1 MISEYYRPRKISEA
15 LDLLSDDQVNAI
27 PMGGGTALDHYSSE
41 PVAVVDLQELGLD
54 KLRARGSLLEI
65 GATVTLQNL
74 MEHESLQDS
83 LKRAVR
89 QETSYN
95 LRQVGTIAGTLVSS
109 DGRSPFTTAMLAL
122 DPTLIL
128 QPGEESISLGELL
141 ALRERSLSGK
151 LITQIELSLNV
162 RLATRSVVRTPAD
175 LPIVYVAVG
184 SWPSGRT
191 RIALGGFGKAP
202 LLAMDGPE
210 KEGMESAARNA
221 YSSAGDQWASAEYRQ
236 EMAALL
242 VKRCATE
249 LESEIENN
257 I

>member
-1 MISEYYRPRKISEA
+1 MISEYYRPSKISEA

-54 KLRARGSLLEI
+54 KLRTRGNLLEI

-74 MEHESLQDS
+74 MEHDPLLDS
-83 LKRAVR
+83 LKNAIR
-89 QETSYN
+89 QEASYN

-109 DGRSPFTTAMLAL
+109 DGRSSFTTAMFAL
-122 DPTLIL
+122 DPTLL
-128 QPGEESISLGELL
+128 LHPGEERISLGDLL
-141 ALRERSLSGK
+141 ALREQNLKGK

-162 RLATRSVVRTPAD
+162 RLATRSIARTPAD
-175 LPIVYVAVG
+175 LPIVIAAVG
-184 SWPSGRT
+184 FWPSGRT
-191 RIALGGFGKAP
+191 RIALGGYGKAP

-210 KEGMESAARNA
+210 KEGIETAARNA
-221 YSSAGDQWASAEYRQ
+221 YSGAGDQWASAEYRQ
-236 EMAALL
+236 EMAVLL
-242 VKRCATE
+242 VKRCVAE

-257 I
+257 N

>member
-1 MISEYYRPRKISEA
+1 MISEYYRPRKLSEA
-15 LDLLSDDQVNAI
+15 LDLLSDDQVKAI
-27 PMGGGTALDHYSSE
+27 PMGGGTALDHYSSKS
-41 PVAVVDLQELGLD
+41 VAVVDLQELGLD
-54 KLRARGSLLEI
+54 ELHTRGSLLEI

-74 MEHESLQDS
+74 MEHDPLQDS

-89 QETSYN
+89 QEASYN

-128 QPGEESISLGELL
+128 QPGEEKISLGDLL
-141 ALRERSLSGK
+141 ALRERNLVGK
-151 LITQIELSLNV
+151 LIVQIDLSLNV
-162 RLATRSVVRTPAD
+162 RLATRSIARTPAD
-175 LPIVYVAVG
+175 LPIVFAAVG

-191 RIALGGFGKAP
+191 RIVLGGYGEAP

-210 KEGMESAARNA
+210 KEGMETAARNA
-221 YSSAGDQWASAEYRQ
+221 YGGAGDQWASAEYRQ

-257 I
+257 D